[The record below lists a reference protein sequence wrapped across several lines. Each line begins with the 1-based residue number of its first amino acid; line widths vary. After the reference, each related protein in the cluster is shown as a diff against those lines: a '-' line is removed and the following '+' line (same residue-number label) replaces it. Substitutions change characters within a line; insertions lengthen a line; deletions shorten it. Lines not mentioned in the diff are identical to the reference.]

1 MCQKTGLLANSIRSS
16 TNRRGIAIPN
26 RKARYDF
33 FSFHLASLRGILLSF
48 SVLKLRTFVIYWL
61 PVIIWMSLIFTVSG
75 NAGSF
80 QHSSRI
86 LGPLLRWLFPSMSHE
101 TQDVIIFGIRKCAHL
116 TEYAILAF
124 LVWHAWRK
132 PRWHDPRPWM
142 WSHAGV
148 AIWVAMFYA
157 TTDEFH
163 QTFVPSREGCVRDV
177 LIDSTGAVAGMIV
190 LWLLGRVFKLW

>member
-1 MCQKTGLLANSIRSS
+1 MPENGEFCKLKYIKKVAS
-16 TNRRGIAIPN
+16 RRPT
-26 RKARYDF
+26 
-33 FSFHLASLRGILLSF
+33 LLSF

-61 PVIIWMSLIFTVSG
+61 PLIIWMSLIFTASG
-75 NAGSF
+75 NVGSF

-86 LGPLLRWLFPSMSHE
+86 LGPILRWLFPSMAVE
-101 TQDVIIFGIRKCAHL
+101 TQDAVIFGIRKCAHL

-124 LVWHAWRK
+124 LVWRAWRK
-132 PRWHDPRPWM
+132 PRWQDERPWM

-148 AIWVAMFYA
+148 AIWFAMFYA

-177 LIDSTGAVAGMIV
+177 LIDTTGAVVGMIV
-190 LWLLGRVFKLW
+190 LWLLGRVFKRW